1 MQRATADYSEK
12 LPRKSTEGP
21 PQPRSPA
28 RFHHSSPICS
38 PPPTT
43 TTAMPC
49 RVHGSRI
56 HCTSLIDRA
65 SVLHA
70 NHFLISVVACPAC
83 SRSFARPHRPFIAR
97 LPWCFEPRLAP
108 QRPSTPWP
116 SATVKLIPSTRCR
129 RLHDCPL
136 DHRASPWSDCHS
148 LPIGLLCSI
157 LSRSKPPSSN
167 TEAPTLHRQ
176 RPQPPL
182 RSSDGLGWVMH
193 IRQVDR
199 LAPCSRRVHEVG
211 SLENIA
217 QKVQR
222 PLSPVCKLVIVPPP

>member
-1 MQRATADYSEK
+1 MERATADYSEK

-21 PQPRSPA
+21 QPRSPA
-28 RFHHSSPICS
+28 RFHYSSPICS

-70 NHFLISVVACPAC
+70 NHFLISVVASPAC
-83 SRSFARPHRPFIAR
+83 SRSFARPHRPFIAH
-97 LPWCFEPRLAP
+97 LPSCFEPRLAP

-129 RLHDCPL
+129 GLHDCPL
-136 DHRASPWSDCHS
+136 DRRPSPWPDCHS
-148 LPIGLLCSI
+148 LSIGLLCNFCLAAS
-157 LSRSKPPSSN
+157 PQV
-167 TEAPTLHRQ
+167 PTP
-176 RPQPPL
+176 RPQL
-182 RSSDGLGWVMH
+182 STAKDH
-193 IRQVDR
+193 
-199 LAPCSRRVHEVG
+199 SRR
-211 SLENIA
+211 
-217 QKVQR
+217 
-222 PLSPVCKLVIVPPP
+222 